1 MRCACRGTP
10 VSLCPCEEKDQHLW
24 GPVPHI
30 EAGEEWKDTG
40 GLFHNDEVRE
50 T

>member
-24 GPVPHI
+24 GPHI
-30 EAGEEWKDTG
+30 EAGEEWKDMG